1 MTLTSKTTTD
11 QAREG
16 VRAHPGGFLR
26 DWVFGEEEP
35 LARVAERLRMSRQA
49 LSAVVNERAAVSPEL
64 ALKVETVFG
73 VRADTL
79 LRMQLA
85 YDLQR
90 IRARADEITAGLE
103 PAA

>member
-1 MTLTSKTTTD
+1 MTSISKTTTEAGI
-11 QAREG
+11 QG

-26 DWVFGEEEP
+26 DWVFGEKEP
-35 LARVAERLRMSRQA
+35 VARVAERLRMSRQA
-49 LSAVVNERAAVSPEL
+49 LSAVLNERAAVSPEL
-64 ALKVETVFG
+64 ALKVEAVFG
-73 VRADTL
+73 VKADTL

-103 PAA
+103 PA